1 MPTSSLQ
8 TKVVQGYYAISA
20 ILVCLSLFTL
30 FDLRLVERR
39 VEDGNHI
46 SELLNHVLEMRRYEK
61 NWLLY
66 RQNADIDQIL
76 EFAALLQEVL
86 ILPALHPL
94 AGTKQV
100 QQLQTLLTNY
110 QSLVANEV
118 GSPDKQ
124 TTDEHLENRLRLL
137 GKALV
142 TSAEEMATH
151 ERLSIRSALQK
162 HRTLLLMAVVMVLIG
177 ITLLGRVLSQ
187 RVVTPLKQLEES
199 MNAVAAGNLATL
211 RLPSRDREILS
222 LTEAF
227 NRVLHELAVR
237 HKHLLRSEK
246 LAAMGTLLSGVAHE
260 LNNPLSNIF
269 TSCQILQEELQECD
283 NRFHLEMLNQIDLQ
297 IQRARNIVR
306 SLLDFARERPFL
318 QEAVPLADLLREVI
332 RFNKGNIPPAI
343 TVHNWV
349 PDELHLLGDR
359 QRLQQLFI
367 NLLSNAIEAIP
378 ASGTIHFRALP
389 PPDPILYPD
398 DSLRSACQRL
408 RERPWWEIR
417 VEDNG
422 TGIPPEIL
430 ERIFDPFFTTKAV
443 GKGSGLG
450 LAVVFDIVEEHQ
462 GAILA
467 ENASGKGTRFRL
479 ALPLAEPIPNRR
491 HSVP

>member
-1 MPTSSLQ
+1 LQ
-8 TKVVQGYYAISA
+8 IKVVQGYYAISA
-20 ILVCLSLFTL
+20 IILCLSLFTL
-30 FDLRLVERR
+30 IDLRLVESR
-39 VEDGNHI
+39 VEDGNHV

-66 RQNADIDQIL
+66 RQNEDIDQIL
-76 EFAALLQEVL
+76 EFASRLQEVL
-86 ILPALHPL
+86 ILPALATL
-94 AGTKQV
+94 TGT
-100 QQLQTLLTNY
+100 QQIQHIQALLRNY
-110 QSLVANEV
+110 QTLVANEIK
-118 GSPDKQ
+118 SPHPQ
-124 TTDEHLENRLRLL
+124 TTGENLENRLRML

-142 TSAEEMATH
+142 TSAEEMATR
-151 ERLSIRSALQK
+151 ERLSIRSALQN
-162 HRTLLLMAVVMVLIG
+162 HRTLLLMAVITVLIG

-211 RLPSRDREILS
+211 HLPSRDREILS

-260 LNNPLSNIF
+260 LNNPLSNVF
-269 TSCQILQEELQECD
+269 TSCQILQEEWQECD

-297 IQRARNIVR
+297 VQRARNIVR
-306 SLLDFARERPFL
+306 SLLDFARERPFY
-318 QEAVPLADLLREVI
+318 QEAIPLAELLREVI
-332 RFNKGNIPPAI
+332 RFNKGNIPSSI
-343 TVHNWV
+343 TVYNWV
-349 PDELHLLGDR
+349 PSELQLLGDR

-367 NLLSNAIEAIP
+367 NLLTNAIEAI
-378 ASGTIHFRALP
+378 ATSGTIHFRALP
-389 PPDPILYPD
+389 PPDLTLYPD
-398 DSLRSACQRL
+398 DPLRSACQRL

-422 TGIPPEIL
+422 SGIAPDIL

-450 LAVVFDIVEEHQ
+450 LAVVFDIVEEHL
-462 GAILA
+462 GAIVA
-467 ENASGKGTRFRL
+467 ESAPGKGTRFRI
-479 ALPLAEPIPNRR
+479 ALPLAETAPKRMNG
-491 HSVP
+491 VP